1 MLHILF
7 CADNEPDG
15 FVLARRPIW
24 RMSYIEQQR
33 CEMQGQRSSG
43 GSQNQTMDRFV
54 PGGGQG
60 SVCTAYTALSAALK

>member
-15 FVLARRPIW
+15 FVPARRPIW
-24 RMSYIEQQR
+24 RMSDIEQQR

-43 GSQNQTMDRFV
+43 GSQNQTMSKMGSCLAEDRGV
-54 PGGGQG
+54 YAQRILP
-60 SVCTAYTALSAALK
+60 CLPH

>member
-7 CADNEPDG
+7 CADNEPDNEPDG
-15 FVLARRPIW
+15 
-24 RMSYIEQQR
+24 
-33 CEMQGQRSSG
+33 
-43 GSQNQTMDRFV
+43 FV